1 MYRIVEKKQQKRANL
16 RQKRYF
22 KSELKHS
29 KRFDHATDDV
39 MSLFGDEK
47 NYLVEHY
54 FPANILCRVKKGWL
68 STALGLVS
76 RLFRS
81 PPLTPLTGYS
91 TK

>member
-1 MYRIVEKKQQKRANL
+1 MRQHSVQNCWEKQQKRANL

-39 MSLFGDEK
+39 MSLFGNEK
-47 NYLVEHY
+47 NYPVEHY
-54 FPANILCRVKKGWL
+54 FPANILCRVIKVWL

-81 PPLTPLTGYS
+81 CSLPP
-91 TK
+91 